1 MVTVQLWPWV
11 VSYSVTKPS
20 FSLSSIVDLFS
31 WTYFFSL
38 IDSANSGEK
47 GKERATRWFLRWL
60 TGRER
65 DGKSCCRQKSEDKL
79 PYKTFSAFMPPVFFP
94 WGWAKKNGFFSSQ
107 VVSSLVDS
115 VHSCRYSANLVSRAL
130 FTVVQWKGSG
140 CHNRSKIFDISWSP
154 LTPNCFTL
162 TSVCIFSILFFTHFL
177 RCWQGEFV

>member
-1 MVTVQLWPWV
+1 MANSVVNQYCLKHLGGYFRLMVTVQLWPWV

-65 DGKSCCRQKSEDKL
+65 DGKSSCRQKSEDKL
-79 PYKTFSAFMPPVFFP
+79 PCKTFSAFMPPVFFP
-94 WGWAKKNGFFSSQ
+94 WASSLGLGYKEWVFFSSL

-130 FTVVQWKGSG
+130 FTVVQWKGSDAIIDP
-140 CHNRSKIFDISWSP
+140 KF
-154 LTPNCFTL
+154 L
-162 TSVCIFSILFFTHFL
+162 TSHGVL
-177 RCWQGEFV
+177 